1 MSADEAWDED
11 ARRDEVASE
20 FFAPSYSSASP
31 YEQVA
36 IRYIV
41 QLEYRLWHF
50 DVDTRDRRMIGGIS

>member
-1 MSADEAWDED
+1 VSEVGVWDEC

-41 QLEYRLWHF
+41 ELEYRLWHF
-50 DVDTRDRRMIGGIS
+50 DIDTRDRRVIGGIS